1 MLKFVLINGREWNR
15 KLPKVFAS
23 KNLQMTQKAS
33 RTDLIK
39 ESLKRCVIMLMRP
52 HHGLIVDIETFEAKS
67 CHWLITKKNWED
79 GWEYNK
85 KAKKKKTLE
94 SKNWKFKLQTI
105 ILYVLCNEKKT
116 NLRKIKN

>member
-67 CHWLITKKNWED
+67 CHWLITKIYWED

-85 KAKKKKTLE
+85 KAKKKKKFRKQKLE
-94 SKNWKFKLQTI
+94 IQTA
-105 ILYVLCNEKKT
+105 NN
-116 NLRKIKN
+116 NLVCIM

>member
-67 CHWLITKKNWED
+67 CHWLITKIYWED

-85 KAKKKKTLE
+85 KAKKKKNLE